1 VTCQEAEPLLNAYLD
16 SELDLTGSLNVE
28 HHLSECRACAA
39 QYTSLERLREE
50 IAAADL
56 RYRPSG
62 DLERRIQSVRSP
74 SGSSSWWNH
83 AWRNTSMLVAATAAA
98 VLLFLIIPSR
108 TNVGSSGEGPE
119 ILDSHLRSLMPN
131 HLVDVPSSDRHT
143 VKPWF
148 QGKTSF
154 SPPVPDLTAS
164 GFSLI
169 GGRLEVIHQ
178 RPAAAVVYKRRE
190 HIINLY
196 VAPAD
201 GSQVKPTAEEID
213 GYHFVRWAENGLS
226 YSAVSDLNAAELRTF
241 ADLIRTH

>member
-1 VTCQEAEPLLNAYLD
+1 MTCLEAEPLLNAYLD
-16 SELDLTGSLNVE
+16 GELDVTGALDVE
-28 HHLSECRACAA
+28 RHLSECQVCPALYA
-39 QYTSLERLREE
+39 SLERLREE
-50 IAAADL
+50 IIAADL
-56 RYRPSG
+56 AYRPSRS
-62 DLERRIQSVRSP
+62 LERRIESAGRR
-74 SGSSSWWNH
+74 SGSR
-83 AWRNTSMLVAATAAA
+83 WRNMSVLLAAAAAA
-98 VLLFLIIPSR
+98 VLFFLVPPRSNVAR
-108 TNVGSSGEGPE
+108 TGETRE
-119 ILDSHLRSLMPN
+119 ILDNHLRSLMPD

-164 GFSLI
+164 GFSLA

-196 VAPAD
+196 VVPAD
-201 GSQVKPTAEEID
+201 GLQAKPSTEEID

-226 YSAVSDLNAAELRTF
+226 YAAVSDLNTAELRAF
-241 ADLIRTH
+241 ADLIRTR